1 MKAKLIWL
9 GWIRMERRGIAFG
22 IVSYLPSREPD
33 RSLRKERLDRLF
45 RNVKNV
51 FGNVRYL
58 IVAQNWG
65 DYRMPPFVRADVFR
79 HERGLGILK
88 ARNELRSRFLSSGA
102 DWLVMLDDDCMIR
115 ETAADAGRRFLKSL
129 EGREEGFCF
138 RKDGK
143 GEYCPSQ
150 LNLCAI
156 SKGLYGKEPLP
167 PIDPEKDEGFEDL
180 TWSNFLHFKH
190 PEMEFDVAGLE
201 CTHFKN
207 PDEKAPSTWADEKP
221 RDWQRML
228 DFSYGCIEEFR
239 KGNFDWED
247 ILAKR
252 RKDSLEFASKAEA
265 NAKRRA
271 WAEEALLRGWVTEA
285 DLGKFL
291 DGKALA

>member
-1 MKAKLIWL
+1 
-9 GWIRMERRGIAFG
+9 MESHGIAFG

-88 ARNELRSRFLSSGA
+88 ARNELRGRFLSSGA

-115 ETAADAGRRFLKSL
+115 ETAAGAGRRFLKSL

-143 GEYCPSQ
+143 GEYSPSQ

-156 SKGLYGKEPLP
+156 SKELYGKEPLP

-190 PEMEFDVAGLE
+190 PEMEFDMGRREAEGLAEDAG
-201 CTHFKN
+201 F
-207 PDEKAPSTWADEKP
+207 
-221 RDWQRML
+221 
-228 DFSYGCIEEFR
+228 
-239 KGNFDWED
+239 
-247 ILAKR
+247 
-252 RKDSLEFASKAEA
+252 
-265 NAKRRA
+265 
-271 WAEEALLRGWVTEA
+271 LLRVHRGVPQGELR
-285 DLGKFL
+285 LGGHTGEEKEGFARIRFQGRGQRQAEGL
-291 DGKALA
+291 GRGGPVPRMGHRS